1 MKVEELRVGNLIY
14 GKTDKGTKVCRV
26 DTLQEISK
34 NAYFVAVRSTDGIDY
49 RTKVDDEH
57 NNIEPIPI
65 TDELLFKNG
74 FEQCGYIFKTLFI
87 EMYEVANGWHLHID
101 NERFETALSITIKY
115 VHQLQNAY
123 YIATGKELE
132 IKL

>member
-1 MKVEELRVGNLIY
+1 MKVKEFRIGNWVKCKTNDGEKFGEICDILDSGYFSARCNGVEY
-14 GKTDKGTKVCRV
+14 GGTFNNAEGVV
-26 DTLQEISK
+26 DC
-34 NAYFVAVRSTDGIDY
+34 
-49 RTKVDDEH
+49 
-57 NNIEPIPI
+57 IEPICI
-65 TDELLFKNG
+65 TDELLLNNG
-74 FEQCGYIFKTLFI
+74 FEQCGYLFQTIFI

-101 NERFETALSITIKY
+101 NEGFETALSITIKY